1 MKNRYRIFRRG
12 RVLYCRDLETG
23 KNESLKTSDRALAER
38 LVHAKNEAV
47 REPQVNLALARA
59 YLAATDPHM
68 SKRTWREIMD
78 EYQRH
83 GREVTRQR
91 VARAF
96 ASAPF
101 ATLVERR
108 VVETTSEDFLRVLRA
123 GGTSTNNY
131 LRGIHNLALNL
142 GWLAWPI
149 LAKKAWPKIQ
159 YKVRRAVTAAEHARI
174 VAAEP
179 NNERQLYYEVLWET
193 GAAQSDIAEL
203 DAANIH
209 WEERVLVFR
218 RKKLDEALEPA
229 RIQIGPRL
237 ASLLA
242 QLPKRGP
249 LFPTMRE
256 VPARHR
262 SAEFWRR
269 CKLLKIRGI
278 SLHSY
283 RYAWAERAKAC
294 GYPER
299 FAMIHLGHN
308 SPAVHRAYAKRAQ
321 VICPSLED
329 FQAKAGASMRSL
341 PQPTSSIAA

>member
-12 RVLYCRDLETG
+12 PVLYCRDLETG
-23 KNESLKTSDRALAER
+23 KNESLKTNDRAVAER

-47 REPQVNLALARA
+47 RQPQVNLALARA
-59 YLAATDPHM
+59 YLSATDPQM
-68 SKRTWREIMD
+68 CKRTWREVMD

-83 GREVTRQR
+83 GRDTTQQR

-101 ATLVERR
+101 AALVKRR
-108 VVETTSEDFLRVLRA
+108 VVETNSEDFLRVLRA

-149 LAKKAWPKIQ
+149 LAKKAWPKIR
-159 YKVRRAVTAAEHARI
+159 YKVRRSISAAEHARI

-179 NNERQLYYEVLWET
+179 GDERRLYYEVLWET
-193 GAAQSDIAEL
+193 GASQSDVAEL
-203 DAANIH
+203 TAANIS
-209 WEERVLVFR
+209 WEERALIFR
-218 RKKLDEALEPA
+218 RKKLADDLEPA
-229 RIQIGPRL
+229 RIQVGTRL
-237 ASLLA
+237 ASILA
-242 QLPKRGP
+242 QLPNRGP
-249 LFPTMRE
+249 LFPTIRE

-269 CKLLKIRGI
+269 CKLLKISGV

-308 SPAVHRAYAKRAQ
+308 SPAVHRAYAKGAQ
-321 VICPSLED
+321 VVCPSLEE
-329 FQAKAGASMRSL
+329 FQ
-341 PQPTSSIAA
+341 TTAAAIPRLREGTADAA

>member
-1 MKNRYRIFRRG
+1 MGACSTAATSTPEKTR
-12 RVLYCRDLETG
+12 
-23 KNESLKTSDRALAER
+23 SLKTNDRTAAER
-38 LVHAKNEAV
+38 IVHAKNEAV

-59 YLAATDPHM
+59 YLSATDPHM
-68 SKRTWREIMD
+68 SKRTWREVME

-83 GREVTRQR
+83 GRDSTRQR

-101 ATLVERR
+101 AALIARR
-108 VVETTSEDFLRVLRA
+108 IVETTSDNFLAVLRA

-149 LAKKAWPKIQ
+149 LAKKAWPKIR
-159 YKVRRAVTAAEHARI
+159 YKIRRAITAAEHARV

-179 NNERQLYYEVLWET
+179 GTERRLYYEVLWET

-203 DAANIH
+203 DAMNIN
-209 WEERVLVFR
+209 WEERVLIFR

-229 RIQIGPRL
+229 RIQIGSSL
-237 ASLLA
+237 AAILV
-242 QLPKRGP
+242 QLPKHGP
-249 LFPTMRE
+249 LFPTILE
-256 VPARHR
+256 IPARHR
-262 SAEFWRR
+262 SSEFWRR
-269 CKLLKIRGI
+269 CKLLKITGA

-308 SPAVHRAYAKRAQ
+308 SPAVHRAYAKGAQ
-321 VICPSLED
+321 VVCPSLEE
-329 FQAKAGASMRSL
+329 FQATAPAMR
-341 PQPTSSIAA
+341 PFTPPAADIAA